1 MPEVNRPGAA
11 TVAPTTDPT
20 NPGRSRAP
28 WEFKVLLAFVAVL
41 AVGIIL
47 AWTLVGSRSPERLE
61 PAAASELSAACND
74 AQAQLET
81 LPNPFP
87 RTGADRVARIR
98 AENDVL
104 RTMIRHFAEVR
115 PRAAT
120 PAAAVRGW
128 SDDWSKAI
136 DARERYANDLETKKT
151 AQFVLPATQGLKPIT
166 KNMDD
171 FVRENHP
178 NLNACFVDALALE
191 TVEGQR
197 DYKEVTG

>member
-1 MPEVNRPGAA
+1 MPEVDQPSVH
-11 TVAPTTDPT
+11 TVAHPTGRAD
-20 NPGRSRAP
+20 PGRSRAP
-28 WEFKVLLAFVAVL
+28 WEFKVLLSFVAVL
-41 AVGIIL
+41 GVGIVL
-47 AWTLVGSRSPERLE
+47 AWTLVGSRSPERLD
-61 PAAASELSAACND
+61 PAAASALSAACND
-74 AQAQLET
+74 AQAQLKSV
-81 LPNPFP
+81 PNAFP
-87 RTGADRVARIR
+87 RTGPDRVARIR

-104 RTMIRHFAEVR
+104 RTMVRRFAEVR

-128 SDDWSKAI
+128 SEDWSKVL
-136 DARERYANDLETKKT
+136 DARERYAKDLETKKS
-151 AQFVLPATQGLKPIT
+151 AQFVLPSTQGVKPIT

-197 DYKEVTG
+197 DYKAVTG